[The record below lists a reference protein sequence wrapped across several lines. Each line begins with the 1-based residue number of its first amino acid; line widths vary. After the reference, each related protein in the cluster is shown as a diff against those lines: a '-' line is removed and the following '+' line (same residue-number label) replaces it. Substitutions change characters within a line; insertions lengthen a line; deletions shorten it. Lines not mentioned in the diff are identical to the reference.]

1 MQEYTNIMDES
12 EDPYKILGVDYK
24 STQNDIRKAF
34 RKLSLKYHPDS
45 DRRSSEADVSLF
57 QKINAAYKLI
67 GEEKERK
74 IYDNRH
80 PRAETNTFA
89 EQGGEPLSQQALI
102 QMFMN
107 GMGAVQKGVEERN
120 CNVPRMEYEIELS
133 FRQCYYG
140 CEYPLAIERVIHRL
154 DETQSLVKEKETETI
169 YISVSAGI
177 DDGEVIIVKEK
188 GHIDVRGI
196 KGDIR
201 IKINVDNETDF
212 ERQGLDLRYKKVL
225 SLKEALCGFEIPIRH
240 VSGKT
245 YNIRR
250 QTVVPFG
257 FEQRIADLGMKRGE
271 HVGNLIIYFEIELPV
286 ELSDKQ
292 KEILRDTL

>member
-1 MQEYTNIMDES
+1 MDES

-45 DRRSSEADVSLF
+45 DSRSSEADVSLF

-67 GEEKERK
+67 GDERERK
-74 IYDNRH
+74 VYDSKH
-80 PRAETNTFA
+80 PRVEANTFT
-89 EQGGEPLSQQALI
+89 EQNGEPLSQQALI

-120 CNVPRMEYEIELS
+120 SSVQRMDHEIDLS
-133 FRQCYYG
+133 LRQCYYG
-140 CEYPLAIERVIHRL
+140 CEYPLAIERVIHRF
-154 DETQSLVKEKETETI
+154 DETQCLVKEKEKETI
-169 YISVSAGI
+169 YVSVNAGI
-177 DDGEVIIVKEK
+177 DDGEVIIVKDK
-188 GHIDVRGI
+188 GHIDAKGV

-201 IKINVDNETDF
+201 IKINVNNETDF
-212 ERQGLDLRYKKVL
+212 ERQGLDLRFKKVL
-225 SLKEALCGFEIPIRH
+225 TLKEALCGFEIPIRH

-271 HVGNLIIYFEIELPV
+271 HVGNLIIYFDIELPI

-292 KEILRDTL
+292 KDILRETL